1 MEIKIKKLVPVASIP
16 ERATEFAGGWDVK
29 ATDLEFVYSDLVI
42 YKLGFALELPP
53 GYKVTIV
60 PRSSITKTGWIMQ
73 NSPGLG
79 DPDYRGEY
87 QIRFRALPKQEVY
100 SNRLFYPTIPYKI
113 GERVGQIYIEKIIPI
128 EFIEVENLS
137 ETNRGSGGF
146 GHTGN

>member
-1 MEIKIKKLVPVASIP
+1 
-16 ERATEFAGGWDVK
+16 
-29 ATDLEFVYSDLVI
+29 
-42 YKLGFALELPP
+42 
-53 GYKVTIV
+53 
-60 PRSSITKTGWIMQ
+60 MQ

-100 SNRLFYPTIPYKI
+100 SNRLVYPTIPYKI

>member
-1 MEIKIKKLVPVASIP
+1 MEIKIKKLVPGASIP
-16 ERATEFAGGWDVK
+16 ERATEFAGGWDAK
-29 ATDLEFVYSDLVI
+29 ATDLEFVYPDLVI